1 MSNALFVCEGSS
13 TMNIDT
19 DTLLFSKRDLRRLII
34 PLIIEQ
40 TLSIT
45 IGMADSMMVS
55 NVGEAAISGINL
67 VDSIN
72 NLLIGIFSALATG
85 GTVIVSQYLG
95 RRERDYANQAA
106 KQLLLAVTCISLVI
120 MAITIIGNS
129 SILGLVYANIDAEV
143 MKNAETYFFLSALS
157 YPFLAIYNS
166 GAALFRSQG
175 NSQVSMYTAL
185 VVNVVNVGFNA
196 LFIYGFEWGVAGA
209 GIATLIARATAAVVV
224 MVLLRNEQ
232 NPIFVRQLYKIRPHF
247 QTIRRILNIGIPTGL
262 ENGIFQ
268 IGKILVATQVAGF
281 GTAAIA
287 ANAVASSMAGFQC
300 IPGNGISLAIITVVG
315 QCVGAD
321 RYDEARYYVKK
332 LFTYSYTIL
341 IGLNLI
347 MFAAYPLILGLY
359 NLQPE
364 TESVAWTLSVA
375 HGIGACTIWA
385 LSFSLPNV
393 LRAAG
398 DVRFTM
404 IVSVASMW
412 IFRIMLCMV
421 FSYFTDFGI
430 YGVWA
435 AMFAD
440 WICRSTCFV
449 WRYRSN
455 RWQGKKAIE

>member
-1 MSNALFVCEGSS
+1 
-13 TMNIDT
+13 MNIDT

-95 RRERDYANQAA
+95 RRERDHANQAA

-196 LFIYGFEWGVAGA
+196 LFIYGFRWGVAGA

>member
-1 MSNALFVCEGSS
+1 
-13 TMNIDT
+13 MNT
-19 DTLLFSKRDLRRLII
+19 DTLLFSNKDLRRLII

-95 RRERDYANQAA
+95 RRERDHANQAA
-106 KQLLLAVTCISLVI
+106 KQLLLAVAVISLLI
-120 MAITIIGNS
+120 MGITIVGNRG
-129 SILGLVYANIDAEV
+129 ILQLVYSSIDAEV
-143 MKNAETYFFLSALS
+143 MDNAMTYFFLSALS
-157 YPFLAIYNS
+157 YPFLAVYNS

-175 NSQVSMYTAL
+175 NSKVSMYTAFI
-185 VVNVVNVGFNA
+185 VNVINVVFNA
-196 LFIYGFEWGVAGA
+196 LFIYGFNWGVAGA
-209 GIATLIARATAAVVV
+209 GIASLIARATAAVVV

-232 NPIFVRQLYKIRPHF
+232 NPIYVRQLHRIRPHF
-247 QTIRRILNIGIPTGL
+247 QTIRRILHIGVPTGL

-332 LFTYSYTIL
+332 LFKYSYLIL

-359 NLQPE
+359 NLQSE
-364 TESVAWTLSVA
+364 TEAVAWNLCIA
-375 HGIGACTIWA
+375 HGIGACTLWA
-385 LSFSLPNV
+385 MSFSLPNV

-398 DVRFTM
+398 DVRYTM
-404 IVSVASMW
+404 IVSVVSMW
-412 IFRIMLCMV
+412 VFRIMLCMG
-421 FSYFTDFGI
+421 FSYFTDLGI
-430 YGVWA
+430 YGVWI

-440 WICRSTCFV
+440 WACRSTCFI

-455 RWQGKKAIE
+455 RWQGKRAIE

>member
-1 MSNALFVCEGSS
+1 MNALSVCEGSFVV
-13 TMNIDT
+13 NINT
-19 DTLLFSKRDLRRLII
+19 ETLLFSKRDLRRLII

-85 GTVIVSQYLG
+85 GTVVVSQYLG
-95 RRERDYANQAA
+95 RRERDHANQAA
-106 KQLLLAVTCISLVI
+106 KQLLFAVTCISIVI

-332 LFTYSYTIL
+332 LFTYSYSIL
-341 IGLNLI
+341 VGLNLI

>member
-1 MSNALFVCEGSS
+1 MV
-13 TMNIDT
+13 NINT
-19 DTLLFSKRDLRRLII
+19 ETLLFSKRDLRRLII

-85 GTVIVSQYLG
+85 GTVVVSQYLG
-95 RRERDYANQAA
+95 RRERDHANQAA
-106 KQLLLAVTCISLVI
+106 KQLLFAVTCISIVI

-196 LFIYGFEWGVAGA
+196 LFIYGFGWGVAGA

-332 LFTYSYTIL
+332 LFTYSYSIL
-341 IGLNLI
+341 VGLNLI

-421 FSYFTDFGI
+421 FSYFADFGI

>member
-1 MSNALFVCEGSS
+1 MV
-13 TMNIDT
+13 NINT
-19 DTLLFSKRDLRRLII
+19 ETLLFSKRDLRRLII

-95 RRERDYANQAA
+95 RRERDHANQAA
-106 KQLLLAVTCISLVI
+106 KQLLFAVTCISIVI

-332 LFTYSYTIL
+332 LFTYSYSIL
-341 IGLNLI
+341 VGLNLI